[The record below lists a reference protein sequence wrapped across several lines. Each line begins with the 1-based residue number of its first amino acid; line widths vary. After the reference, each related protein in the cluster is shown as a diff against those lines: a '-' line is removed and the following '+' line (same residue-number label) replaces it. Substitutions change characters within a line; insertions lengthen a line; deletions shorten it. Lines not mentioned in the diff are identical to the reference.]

1 VKIESDS
8 AEHTVEAG
16 ADFRALETPIA
27 EPPILPEAE
36 TLAWAEATSPAAAA
50 AARATGL
57 YVWRD
62 PITLSDLT
70 REELRL
76 DVDGPFPLMI
86 ASGTVRAY
94 SARVHWIA
102 SLTQTGPDS
111 WSGAVWY
118 RDGSTVIFPYTN
130 VQISVTRNWFRSLRS
145 ATVTF
150 AAAGAPARIRTYRFW
165 SRSFRYV
172 NFEFDAAEGESA
184 LLRIDTGD
192 HPNRPPTLPDE
203 SISIQTVFRR
213 AGFDVITSPAG
224 TVPIGDAGEDA
235 VWTDQEMHD
244 AMQSYWGRFGAR
256 AQWALWVFFAS
267 LHELGETLGGI
278 MFDDIGPNH
287 RQGTAIFNDSFI
299 SSPPANDPAPDA
311 WVRRMIFWTACHEM
325 GHGFNLAHSWNKS
338 AGTTW
343 IPLADELEAR
353 SFMNYPYR
361 VAGGQS
367 AFFRDFEYRFSEHE
381 LLFMRHAPERFVQM
395 GNAAWFDDHAFEY
408 ANISPE
414 PALALELRANRDMP
428 LFEFLEPVILE
439 LKLTNVSGEPQL
451 ADERILSTGDAATVV
466 IKRDRRAARE
476 FHPFAQRCT
485 QPQNRALA
493 PGESMYEPLRIFAG
507 LNGWDIAE
515 PGNYLV
521 QVSIRL
527 RSGEDVVSNE
537 LRVRVAPPR
546 TYEEELVAAEVL
558 TEDVGRAMALD
569 GSRVLNRAN
578 DTLREVVQ
586 SLPDRRVAL
595 HAAVA
600 LATPLTR
607 EYKELVAE
615 DGVPKVEVRPP
626 QPDPARALL
635 HEAFERAAPA
645 AVESFGHIDFRRK
658 VERTVGWLIDEGDQE
673 AAVQLQNVLVETLE
687 SREVNGRPIVA
698 SAVDEVRKERDR
710 LARQSKPKRS
720 KNQRSS

>member
-1 VKIESDS
+1 MIESRS
-8 AEHTVEAG
+8 AEHTVLEAG
-16 ADFRALETPIA
+16 GDGRPLETPIA
-27 EPPILPEAE
+27 EQPIAPAAAVDALEEA
-36 TLAWAEATSPAAAA
+36 ASPAAAA

-57 YVWRD
+57 YTWRD

-76 DVDGPFPLMI
+76 DVDGPFPLMV

-94 SARVHWIA
+94 SARVQWIA

-111 WSGAVWY
+111 WTGAVWY

-130 VQISVTRNWFRSLRS
+130 VEITVARNWFRSLRT
-145 ATVTF
+145 ATVKFT
-150 AAAGAPARIRTYRFW
+150 AAGLPQRIRVYRFW

-192 HPNRPPTLPDE
+192 HPNRPPTLVDE

-224 TVPIGDAGEDA
+224 TVPIQGAGEDA

-244 AMQSYWGRFGAR
+244 AMQSYWGRFAAR
-256 AQWALWVFFAS
+256 AQWALWVFFTS
-267 LHELGETLGGI
+267 LHEDGQTLGGI

-287 RQGTAIFNDSFI
+287 RQGTAVFNDSFI
-299 SSPPANDPAPDA
+299 SSPPGNDPAPEA

-325 GHGFNLAHSWNKS
+325 GHSFNLAHSWNKS
-338 AGTTW
+338 AGATW

-353 SFMNYPYR
+353 TFMNYPFR
-361 VAGGQS
+361 VAGGQR
-367 AFFRDFEYRFSEHE
+367 AFFRDFEYRFSDHE

-408 ANISPE
+408 ANVSPE
-414 PALALELRANRDMP
+414 PALVLELRANRDTA

-439 LKLTNVSGEPQL
+439 LKLTNVSKEPQL
-451 ADERILSTGDAATVV
+451 VDERILSTGDAATVV
-466 IKRDRRAARE
+466 IKPDRREARQ
-476 FHPFAQRCT
+476 FHPYAQRCT
-485 QPQNRALA
+485 EPLNRALA
-493 PGESMYEPLRIFAG
+493 PGESMYAPLRTFAG
-507 LNGWDIAE
+507 LNGWDVAD

-527 RSGEDVVSNE
+527 GSGEDLVSNE

-546 TYEEELVAAEVL
+546 TYEEELIATEVL

-569 GSRVLNRAN
+569 GTRVLNRAN
-578 DTLREVVQ
+578 DTLREVVE

-600 LATPLTR
+600 LATPLTT
-607 EYKELVAE
+607 EYKELVGDE
-615 DGVPKVEVRPP
+615 GPKVEVRPA
-626 QPDPARALL
+626 QPEPAQALL
-635 HEAFERAAPA
+635 HEAFERAAEA
-645 AVESFGHIDFRRK
+645 AIESFGHIDFRRK
-658 VERTVGWLIDEGDQE
+658 VERTVGWLSAEGDEE
-673 AAVQLQNVLVETLE
+673 AALQLQNVLVETLE
-687 SREVNGRPIVA
+687 AREVNGRPIVA
-698 SAVDEVRKERDR
+698 SAVEEVKEERDR
-710 LARQSKPKRS
+710 LAGQSKRKRS
-720 KNQRSS
+720 KNQASS